1 MNKTSLSFLKHLLA
15 TPTPSGY
22 EEAGQAIVADYMN
35 QYADEVRRDP
45 NGNVIG
51 VLNPDAEVKIMLAG
65 HCDEIGL
72 MVQYIDDDGFV
83 YISAIGGVNVRLL
96 QGERI
101 VIHGK
106 KGAVYGVIGV
116 KAFHMMTAKERSDG
130 PPPIHDLWIDIG
142 AKNRKDAEKVIR
154 LGDAITIDTGWIEL
168 QNGIVAC
175 RAFDDRIGAFI
186 IADVLRLL
194 SKKKLNIG
202 VYAVSTVQ
210 EEVGLRGAKMAAFGV
225 DPQLGLAVDVGFAT
239 DSPGMNKKRLGEAKL
254 GGGPII
260 RRGPTYNPWVFEQ
273 IEKTAK
279 KLEMKVQHQPESR
292 GVSTDAY
299 ALQMT
304 RAGVPAG
311 LISIPNRYM
320 HSPVETIALKDAED
334 TVKLIAGFIESL
346 TPAKIPFV

>member
-1 MNKTSLSFLKHLLA
+1 MNKTPLSFLKHLLS

-22 EEAGQAIVADYMN
+22 EEAGQKIVSDYMK
-35 QYADEVRRDP
+35 QYADEVRMDP

-51 VLNPDAEVKIMLAG
+51 ILNPKAKIKIMLAG

-72 MVQYIDDDGFV
+72 MVQYIDNNGFI
-83 YISAIGGVNVRLL
+83 YLSAIGGVNVRLL

-106 KGAVYGVIGV
+106 KGPVHGIIGV
-116 KAFHMMTAKERSDG
+116 KAFHMMTAKERDSG

-142 AKNRKDAEKVIR
+142 AKNRKDAEKVTR
-154 LGDAITIDTGWIEL
+154 LGDAITINTGWIEL

-194 SKKKLNIG
+194 SKKKLNVGI
-202 VYAVSTVQ
+202 YAVSTIQ
-210 EEVGLRGAKMAAFGV
+210 EEVGLRGARMAAFGI

-239 DSPGMNKKRLGEAKL
+239 DSPGMNKKRLGEANL
-254 GGGPII
+254 GDGPII
-260 RRGPTYNPWVFEQ
+260 RRGPTYNPWIFEQ

-279 KLEMKVQHQPESR
+279 KLKMKVQHQPESR

-334 TVKLIAGFIESL
+334 CVQLIAGFIESL
-346 TPAKIPFV
+346 TPEKIPFT

>member
-1 MNKTSLSFLKHLLA
+1 MNKTSLSFLKHLLS

-22 EEAGQAIVADYMN
+22 EEAGQAIVADYMSK
-35 QYADEVRRDP
+35 YADEVSRDP

-51 VLNPDAEVKIMLAG
+51 ILNPDAKVKIMLAG

-83 YISAIGGVNVRLL
+83 YLSAIGGVNVRLL

-101 VIHGK
+101 IIHGK
-106 KGAVYGVIGV
+106 KGPVYGIIGV
-116 KAFHMMTAKERSDG
+116 KAFHMMSAKERTAG

-168 QNGIVAC
+168 QNGLVAC

-194 SKKKLNIG
+194 ANKKLNVA
-202 VYAVSTVQ
+202 VYAVSTIQ
-210 EEVGLRGAKMAAFGV
+210 EEVGLRGARMAAFGI

-239 DSPGMNKKRLGEAKL
+239 DSPGMNKKRLGEATL
-254 GGGPII
+254 GKGPII
-260 RRGPTYNPWVFEQ
+260 RRGPTYNPWIFEQ
-273 IEKTAK
+273 IENTAK
-279 KLEMKVQHQPESR
+279 KLKMKVQHQPESR

-346 TPAKIPFV
+346 TPAKIPFI